1 MYRSIVTI
9 QLQQERF
16 ERLKNEISEQIKLG
30 YETLDSCFL
39 PHCVKSVR
47 IKRVISELRAL
58 HIIVDRFCSDL
69 DSEPK
74 QILSI
79 IDSCIKDFEHEYEII
94 QEKRCF

>member
-47 IKRVISELRAL
+47 IKRDISELRAL